1 MSKQFFNLSL
11 ITLLVLTFFVFY
23 FIPKS
28 SFSENN
34 ISSHSPLN
42 DVSNIDGNITIYL
55 LSTVIEKDI
64 EKVSSILDIASK
76 IPDVKNTP
84 YSNFLNESLKI
95 YNGIPEDQ
103 DLEKRQIFKNILSK
117 YRDISAITLLM
128 PNGDV
133 YAEEPFALQENLT
146 SSNFAFRD
154 YFKGAND
161 SKNMFMGDLI
171 KSAATGL
178 PITVLA
184 VPIYSDDDK
193 NQNNLTGMLLGIF
206 DFTYLNKFLQSLDI
220 PESEKILLL
229 DHLGNIIA
237 DSSGT
242 NEGNQSA
249 VFSKL
254 QSFQNAIL
262 GGSGSTI
269 ENVNH
274 TKMIISYYPIKS
286 VQNTWAILWM
296 KSYEDMK

>member
-11 ITLLVLTFFVFY
+11 ITLLVLAFFILY
-23 FIPKS
+23 FIPTS

-34 ISSHSPLN
+34 ISSHSSLN
-42 DVSNIDGNITIYL
+42 NISSIDGNITIYL
-55 LSTVIEKDI
+55 ISTVIEKDI

-95 YNGIPEDQ
+95 YNGIPGDQ

-146 SSNFAFRD
+146 NSNFAFRD
-154 YFKGAND
+154 YFKGANN

-206 DFTYLNKFLQSLDI
+206 DFTNLRKFLQSLDI

-242 NEGNQSA
+242 KEGNQSA

-274 TKMIISYYPIKS
+274 TKMIISYYPIQA